1 MAKPYPPARW
11 RPQRLIGV
19 TDRRIKS
26 HRVRTAGATIRV
38 QEVTMTIEI
47 NEREQTGEAPELPG
61 IILLIVLVTIL
72 AAICW
77 LSL

>member
-1 MAKPYPPARW
+1 
-11 RPQRLIGV
+11 
-19 TDRRIKS
+19 
-26 HRVRTAGATIRV
+26 
-38 QEVTMTIEI
+38 MTIEI